1 MRTLALRFAG
11 LVVVGLLMLAAQS
24 GMAAPPAERP
34 NVVMILSDD
43 QAWGDFGF
51 MGHPAIETPSFDR
64 LAAEGLTF
72 TRGYVPASLCRP
84 SLATLATGLFPHQ
97 HKITSNDPP
106 KGLPKD
112 EFLRQRQE
120 MIAYIDKVPTLPRML
135 AARGY
140 RCMQTGKWW
149 EGNPSRG
156 GFTAAMTHGD
166 PRRGGRHGDVGLKI
180 GREGMQPIFNFI
192 DGCQDQPFFLWYAPF
207 MPHRPHTPPAALL
220 EKYQK
225 KTDSIHVARYWAMCE
240 WFDQTCG
247 QLFDY
252 LDNKG
257 LTDNTLVV
265 FVTDNGWIQKPD
277 APGYA
282 EHSKRSQYD
291 GGIRTPIMLRWP
303 NHIKPCRDEKTLV
316 SSVDLVPTILEACG
330 LEPTAA
336 MPGINLLDRDA
347 TAKRDTI
354 FGDIYLHNAVD
365 IHRPA
370 SSLMYRWCINGPWK
384 LIVPNKANVPAGEIE
399 LYNVVEDPHE
409 KQNLAARQPARV
421 DQLQAQLDTWWAGR

>member
-1 MRTLALRFAG
+1 MRTLAFRFAG
-11 LVVVGLLMLAAQS
+11 LVVVGLSMLAARS
-24 GMAAPPAERP
+24 GVAAPLAERP

-51 MGHPAIETPSFDR
+51 MGHPAIETPSLDR

-106 KGLPKD
+106 ASLPKD

-135 AARGY
+135 AAQGY

-149 EGNPSRG
+149 EGHPSRG

-166 PRRGGRHGDVGLKI
+166 PQRGGRHGDVGLKI
-180 GREGMQPIFNFI
+180 GREGMQPIVDFL

-225 KTDSIHVARYWAMCE
+225 KTDSIHIARYWAMCE

-247 QLFDY
+247 QLFDH
-252 LDNKG
+252 LDTRG

-282 EHSKRSQYD
+282 KCSKRSQYD

-303 NHIKPCRDEKTLV
+303 NRIKPCRDEKTLV
-316 SSVDLVPTILEACG
+316 SSVDLVPTILEACS
-330 LEPTAA
+330 LKPTAA
-336 MPGINLLDRDA
+336 MPGINLLDRDT
-347 TAKRDTI
+347 TAKRNTI

-384 LIVPNKANVPAGEIE
+384 LIVPDEVNVPNGVTE

-409 KQNLAARQPARV
+409 KQNLASSQPARA
-421 DQLQAQLDTWWAGR
+421 DQLHAQLDRWWAGR